1 MKADETEKDWKRRC
15 FNEQQL
21 PICSG
26 SLPRYVHRRYFA
38 VLHRSAVGT
47 AEEWQRTC
55 ASGGVWEVVRACG
68 LAGRVQRGGCQSD
81 GTLRCW
87 LG

>member
-1 MKADETEKDWKRRC
+1 MKADETEKDWKGRC

-26 SLPRYVHRRYFA
+26 SLSPVRTPQVLYFA

-47 AEEWQRTC
+47 AEGVAADVCEWG
-55 ASGGVWEVVRACG
+55 SGKYNE
-68 LAGRVQRGGCQSD
+68 
-81 GTLRCW
+81 
-87 LG
+87 